1 MGEMNGSVNFHY
13 SKGNIE
19 ALRRIAN
26 DTSVDEDDRDNARKF
41 IDEIEKRN
49 QEKPKKEDEKE
60 IE

>member
-13 SKGNIE
+13 SKANIE

-26 DTSVDEDDRDNARKF
+26 DTSIDEDDRDNARKF
-41 IDEIEKRN
+41 INEIEKKN
-49 QEKPKKEDEKE
+49 QEKSKQEDEKE